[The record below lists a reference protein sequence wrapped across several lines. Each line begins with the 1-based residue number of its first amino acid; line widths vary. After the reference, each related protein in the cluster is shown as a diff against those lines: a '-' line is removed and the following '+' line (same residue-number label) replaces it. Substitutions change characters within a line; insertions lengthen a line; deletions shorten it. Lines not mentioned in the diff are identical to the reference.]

1 MEKGF
6 TKIFWQAIIVGI
18 LTGLIVVGF
27 RLGIENLFSFIM
39 SKFYATPL
47 LFLLIT
53 TLGGLIAGFLV
64 YKFAPETSGSGIPY
78 VKMSLLRSGKLIRVR
93 TIFVKFFAGVI
104 GIGTGLSLGREGP
117 SVQLGAGAGS
127 FVGKLFKLSGNN
139 RDKLIAS
146 GAGAAI
152 GATFNAPIA
161 GTLFVLEELIHKFTP
176 SMLFPT
182 LVATVTSASIARY
195 FLGANPAFNISI
207 PAVSISPSV
216 VLVCILLGLI
226 SGFLGVLFSK
236 TIFFFNSKFAQIKL
250 PNYCKPAIAGFITGL
265 AGLAIPYVLSSGN
278 GSVEKLLLNSFP
290 IAIVIIIF
298 LAKFIITPICFASG
312 AAGGIFLPMLMLGSF
327 LGYITGFVANH
338 FGADV
343 NLVAIASL
351 GMAGFLSSVARTP
364 LTAVVMVFEMTG
376 GYECILPLMLVSAIA
391 DLTAE
396 KLNHKPIYAKLVVNQ
411 YKNAEVNLSEN
422 TCVKDIMTTD
432 IQTFK
437 NDTPIKTIL
446 DVMQKENHNA
456 YPICDK
462 KGRLT
467 GIITKSD
474 IEDVLVDNKM
484 QNITVSRILDT
495 NPVTVYAEDNLYTTY
510 YRLHENSTEW
520 AIVIDREQ
528 KVVGIVT
535 RKDIFNEGH

>member
-1 MEKGF
+1 MEKSF
-6 TKIFWQAIIVGI
+6 TKIFWQAIIVGL
-18 LTGLIVVGF
+18 LTGLIVVAF

-39 SKFYATPL
+39 AKFYATPL
-47 LFLLIT
+47 LFLVIT
-53 TLGGLIAGFLV
+53 TLGGLSAGFLV
-64 YKFAPETSGSGIPY
+64 YIFAPETSGSGIPY

-207 PAVSISPSV
+207 PAIGISPSV
-216 VLVCILLGLI
+216 VIVCIILGLI
-226 SGFLGVLFSK
+226 SGVLGVLFSK
-236 TIFFFNSKFAQIKL
+236 TIFFMNGKFAKITL
-250 PNYCKPAIAGFITGL
+250 PNYCKPAMAGLITGL
-265 AGLAIPYVLSSGN
+265 AGLIIPYVLSSGN
-278 GSVEKLLLNSFP
+278 GSVEKLLLNDFP
-290 IAIVIIIF
+290 ITLVFIIF

-327 LGYITGFVANH
+327 LGYITGYFAND
-338 FGADV
+338 FGAGV
-343 NLVAIASL
+343 NLAAIASL

-396 KLNHKPIYAKLVVNQ
+396 KMNHKPIYAKLVVNQ
-411 YKNAEVNLSEN
+411 YKNADVNLSDK
-422 TCVKDIMTTD
+422 TTIQDIMT
-432 IQTFK
+432 QNVRTFK
-437 NDTPIKTIL
+437 NNAKIQDIL
-446 DVMQKENHNA
+446 EVMEQEGHNA

-462 KGRLT
+462 KDRLS

-484 QNITVSRILDT
+484 KSITVSRILDT
-495 NPVTVYAEDNLYTTY
+495 NPVTVYPDDNLYTAY

-520 AIVIDREQ
+520 AIVIDKEQ
-528 KVVGIVT
+528 KVLGIVT
-535 RKDIFNEGH
+535 RKDIINN

>member
-6 TKIFWQAIIVGI
+6 AKIFWQAIIVGI
-18 LTGLIVVGF
+18 LTGIIIVGF
-27 RLGIENLFSFIM
+27 RLGIENLFSLVM
-39 SKFYATPL
+39 SKFYEIPL
-47 LFLLIT
+47 LFLLVT
-53 TLGGLIAGFLV
+53 TIGGLVAGFLV

-93 TIFVKFFAGVI
+93 TIFVKFFAGII

-176 SMLFPT
+176 AMLFPT
-182 LVATVTSASIARY
+182 LIATVTSASIARY
-195 FLGANPAFNISI
+195 FLGANPAFNISL
-207 PAVSISPSV
+207 PTVSISPNV
-216 VLVCILLGLI
+216 VVICILLGLI

-236 TIFFFNSKFAQIKL
+236 TIFFFNSIFSQIKL

-265 AGLAIPYVLSSGN
+265 VGLIIPYILSSGN
-278 GSVEKLLLNSFP
+278 GSVEKLLLNNFS
-290 IAIVIIIF
+290 IYVVLIIF

-327 LGYITGFVANH
+327 LGYIVGYAANY

-343 NLVAIASL
+343 NLIAIASL

-411 YKNAEVNLSEN
+411 YKNSGVSLSET
-422 TCVKDIMTTD
+422 TCVKDVMSAEVK
-432 IQTFK
+432 TFK
-437 NDTPIKTIL
+437 NDTLIKTIL
-446 DVMQKENHNA
+446 DFMQKEGHNA
-456 YPICDK
+456 YPVCDN
-462 KGRLT
+462 KGRLV

-495 NPVTVYAEDNLYTTY
+495 NPVTVLENDNLYTTY

-520 AIVIDREQ
+520 AIVVDKNQ

-535 RKDIFNEGH
+535 RKDVIG